1 MIRDIIQFQKFNVS
15 EGSSF
20 EQSWDRLN
28 RRAGAGADNDVVS
41 TQDAGF
47 PVRQLD
53 LDGFWSDE
61 MPGAHDNFGAAR
73 FEVIQVQ
80 GDQVIDHL
88 AFSIANARHMDLTI
102 VLGDPE
108 LRASPEIRGHLG
120 AVNDI
125 LAWETGDVRAR
136 ASDVFSFNDNRAL
149 FLLGPCPGDGFASF
163 AAAHN

>member
-1 MIRDIIQFQKFNVS
+1 MIRDIIQLQKFNVS
-15 EGSSF
+15 QGSCF

-28 RRAGAGADNDVVS
+28 RRPGAGADNDVFS
-41 TQDAGF
+41 TQDTGF

-61 MPGAHDNFGAAR
+61 MPGAHDNFGSAR

-80 GDQVIDHL
+80 GDQIIDHL
-88 AFSIANARHMDLTI
+88 AFSIANARHMDLRI

-108 LRASPEIRGHLG
+108 LPASPEIRSHLG

-136 ASDVFSFNDNRAL
+136 ASDVFSFDNNRAL
-149 FLLGPCPGDGFASF
+149 SLLSQCPGEVFACF
-163 AAAHN
+163 AAA